1 MRMHHKALL
10 ALACTAALSAC
21 DGEKVTNSIAKRQP
35 LILPEVGLYQADL
48 LSRESDKATHKMIPG
63 ADGLAL
69 VYPKTATEQRWG
81 VWVDYEDSNQG
92 TATNSQWIGNATLKE
107 DKDGKFPYTLER
119 TSERLSSAGWS
130 VYMPPKDGSKAII
143 AYKDTKVIDTKGKE
157 QSLWAFDFSGTGTQF
172 SDSSVLYPNWVG
184 HIALSKLVTKTIP
197 TASWSESDDVGFTD
211 AFIGQIATTNN
222 GGKVTLEIE
231 LPGAGCKIYG
241 QGTQDKGQNNGLSEL
256 TVTGF
261 EKCKFVGSKDYSPLE
276 NKWILSLGNVTQ
288 ATTAY
293 TTVFNNPETKK
304 DELVIGFPYVS
315 SAESSSGLVLMAEI
329 N

>member
-1 MRMHHKALL
+1 MRMCNKALL

-21 DGEKVTNSIAKRQP
+21 DGEKVANSIAKRQP

-63 ADGLAL
+63 MNGLAL
-69 VYPKTATEQRWG
+69 VYPKTATDQRWG
-81 VWVDYEDSNQG
+81 VWVDYEQD
-92 TATNSQWIGNATLKE
+92 TVVETNSQWVGNATQKE

-119 TSERLSSAGWS
+119 TSERLTPAGRFGQTPS
-130 VYMPPKDGSKAII
+130 KDGSKAII
-143 AYKDTKVIDTKGKE
+143 AFKDTKVIDTKGKE

-197 TASWSESDDVGFTD
+197 TASWSEGDDMGFTD

-256 TVTGF
+256 TVAGF

-276 NKWILSLGNVTQ
+276 NKWILSLGKVTQ

-293 TTVFNNPETKK
+293 ATVFNNPETKK